1 MKRLLTIVCI
11 AVLASSCRSTRKIG
25 VAINN
30 RKDSTGTPT
39 AQQLGHAD
47 SISFIQGALQRLNA
61 HHISY
66 KTFSAKVNI
75 DYKDATNKNY
85 NVNATIRMQ
94 KDSAIWISAN
104 ALLGIEAIRAYITRD
119 SVKILDKLNK
129 VYTARSMRFLQEQT
143 DMPLTLAIMEDL
155 IVGNP
160 VFLDSVGSYSR
171 GAAPGTITMLSIGNL
186 FKHLMTLNEGDMT
199 LTHSKIDD
207 VDPAQSRT
215 ADITYDNY
223 ASDNGVLFSTKRQL
237 LLSEV
242 KKLNIKLDFRQYDF
256 EVPVSFPFSIP
267 KNYKRN

>member
-1 MKRLLTIVCI
+1 MNRLLTLICIVI
-11 AVLASSCRSTRKIG
+11 LASSCRSTRKIG

-30 RKDSTGTPT
+30 RKDSSQVASASGR
-39 AQQLGHAD
+39 ADSLAFIHGALQQLG
-47 SISFIQGALQRLNA
+47 G
-61 HHISY
+61 HHITY

-143 DMPLTLAIMEDL
+143 DMPLTLSIMEDL

-160 VFLDSVGSYSR
+160 VFLDTVGSYTRNPSS
-171 GAAPGTITMLSIGNL
+171 GTVTMLSVGTL
-186 FKHLMTLNEGDMT
+186 FKHLLTLNESNMT
-199 LTHSKIDD
+199 LAHSKIDD

-215 ADITYDNY
+215 ADITYDDY
-223 ASDNGVLFSTKRQL
+223 AASNGVLFSTKRQL

-242 KKLNIKLDFRQYDF
+242 KKLNIKLDFRAYDF
-256 EVPVSFPFSIP
+256 GVPVSFPFGIP